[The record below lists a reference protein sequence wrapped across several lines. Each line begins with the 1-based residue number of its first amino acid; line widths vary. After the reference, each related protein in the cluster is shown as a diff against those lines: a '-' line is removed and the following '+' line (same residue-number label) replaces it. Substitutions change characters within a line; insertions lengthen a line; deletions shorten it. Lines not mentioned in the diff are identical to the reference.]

1 MKNPSVLV
9 STIKR
14 KNITLAWYEWLPF
27 FDFFEFCHLEEL
39 TQQNPQASL
48 NTTKMHKDWRLLSV
62 VLIGV
67 HSKRCCRV
75 ALFLAN
81 LAGVAHVHVLGL
93 NVLFQV
99 VLLLECAEAGAA
111 LPHQHVQLIQ
121 SPPNHAVHD
130 RIVILTEKGGVL
142 HWGSR
147 FGCEK
152 RMENEREDDCLE
164 QGEKD
169 RRGREGRLG
178 LSFIWSWDV

>member
-1 MKNPSVLV
+1 MNEFPSL
-9 STIKR
+9 
-14 KNITLAWYEWLPF
+14 N
-27 FDFFEFCHLEEL
+27 FFEFCHLEEL

-111 LPHQHVQLIQ
+111 LH
-121 SPPNHAVHD
+121 PN
-130 RIVILTEKGGVL
+130 TSSS
-142 HWGSR
+142 SR
-147 FGCEK
+147 ARPIMLF
-152 RMENEREDDCLE
+152 MIA
-164 QGEKD
+164 
-169 RRGREGRLG
+169 
-178 LSFIWSWDV
+178 S